1 MDVLFNYKFSKPFV
15 SQTELVELFGSLS
28 ESTLKRYMKEWI
40 DSGNDV
46 KDMGMFRLDKVR
58 ENQWEPV
65 TFMKWL
71 YENKIN
77 KAYKYDYEIKQQ
89 EAHKEDFLQHIN
101 VRRIND
107 KANN

>member
-1 MDVLFNYKFSKPFV
+1 MDVLLNYKFSKPFV
-15 SQTELVELFGSLS
+15 SQTEL
-28 ESTLKRYMKEWI
+28 I

-89 EAHKEDFLQHIN
+89 EAHKEDFLQHTN

>member
-1 MDVLFNYKFSKPFV
+1 MDVLLNYKFSKPFV
-15 SQTELVELFGSLS
+15 SQTELIELFGSLS

-77 KAYKYDYEIKQQ
+77 NTQAWLLYDDIIEGFRDAKDKQKFLINTLSKY
-89 EAHKEDFLQHIN
+89 N
-101 VRRIND
+101 
-107 KANN
+107 

>member
-1 MDVLFNYKFSKPFV
+1 
-15 SQTELVELFGSLS
+15 
-28 ESTLKRYMKEWI
+28 MKEWI

-89 EAHKEDFLQHIN
+89 EAHKEDFLQHTN

-107 KANN
+107 KAKYMVIN

>member
-1 MDVLFNYKFSKPFV
+1 V
-15 SQTELVELFGSLS
+15 SQTELIELFGSLS

-89 EAHKEDFLQHIN
+89 EAHKEDFLQHTN

>member
-1 MDVLFNYKFSKPFV
+1 MDVLLNYKFSKPFV
-15 SQTELVELFGSLS
+15 SQTELIELFGSLS

-40 DSGNDV
+40 DSGNEV

-71 YENKIN
+71 YEQSLQIRLRNKTTGSSQRRLL
-77 KAYKYDYEIKQQ
+77 ATYK
-89 EAHKEDFLQHIN
+89 
-101 VRRIND
+101 R
-107 KANN
+107 

>member
-1 MDVLFNYKFSKPFV
+1 M

-89 EAHKEDFLQHIN
+89 EAHKEDFLQHTN